1 MKAVYEHEL
10 TMYSHDFRTYVFAS
24 FLLLFTGLG
33 ALIYNINSSI
43 ANFEYVLG
51 YISVVLVIIVPLL
64 TMKVISD
71 EKKQKTDQLLLSLP
85 LSTTDIILGKFF
97 ALATVFTIPMLIIF
111 IYPLI
116 FKNFGD
122 VYIPASYGAL
132 VAFLFLG
139 FALLSIGMFISSLT
153 ESQGMA
159 AGICVFVML
168 FLYFSGTLADYVSSS
183 IVGSVIGISLIALLI
198 ALAVRM
204 LTKSGIIAL
213 ASVFIF
219 ASAITVAL
227 LTSSETFDGLLPD
240 MMNKLSLFERF
251 YTFVDGVFDLTGI
264 VYFISVT
271 VFFLFLC
278 VQSLENRRY
287 NG

>member
-139 FALLSIGMFISSLT
+139 FALLSIGMFISSAC
-153 ESQGMA
+153 SSYPA
-159 AGICVFVML
+159 ADRQMFP
-168 FLYFSGTLADYVSSS
+168 
-183 IVGSVIGISLIALLI
+183 SL
-198 ALAVRM
+198 
-204 LTKSGIIAL
+204 
-213 ASVFIF
+213 
-219 ASAITVAL
+219 
-227 LTSSETFDGLLPD
+227 
-240 MMNKLSLFERF
+240 
-251 YTFVDGVFDLTGI
+251 
-264 VYFISVT
+264 
-271 VFFLFLC
+271 
-278 VQSLENRRY
+278 
-287 NG
+287 